1 MGLEPMTSPLTG
13 ALSHLSYS
21 RSDFEKELLLIHTVI
36 VAATYSPHFVVSTI
50 GATAFYFR
58 VRNGTG

>member
-1 MGLEPMTSPLTG
+1 MR
-13 ALSHLSYS
+13 A
-21 RSDFEKELLLIHTVI
+21 VI
-36 VAATYSPHFVVSTI
+36 VAATYSPHLVVSTI